1 MSKEN
6 VLSFLTDATKDEKL
20 KLQLEEIASPDEL
33 VGVANEAGYEFSS
46 QQVDEVLNDLK
57 TQPGFFGALAEA
69 VLEIFSPNHD
79 DYPAT
84 GMQPFS
90 GEPNPKN
97 R

>member
-20 KLQLEEIASPDEL
+20 KLQLEETASPDEL

>member
-20 KLQLEEIASPDEL
+20 KLQLEETASPDEL
-33 VGVANEAGYEFSS
+33 VGIANEAGYKFSS

-84 GMQPFS
+84 GIQAFS
-90 GEPNPKN
+90 GDPNPKN

>member
-20 KLQLEEIASPDEL
+20 KLQLEETASPDEL

-84 GMQPFS
+84 GMQSFS

>member
-6 VLSFLTDATKDEKL
+6 VLSFLTDATKDENL
-20 KLQLEEIASPDEL
+20 KLQLEETASPDEL

>member
-6 VLSFLTDATKDEKL
+6 VLTFLTDAANDEKL
-20 KLQLEEIASPDEL
+20 KSQLENASNPDEV

-46 QQVDEVLNDLK
+46 EHVDEAISDLK
-57 TQPGFFGALAEA
+57 KKTGFFGALAEA
-69 VLEIFSPNHD
+69 VHVIFGPHHD

-90 GEPNPKN
+90 GDPNPKH
-97 R
+97 